1 VGEPDGVLGARTR
14 AALMQFQQRAGL
26 QRSGQIDQQTR
37 SALGINAGGQQGVQ
51 GGRDA
56 SSTGQAGG
64 TQQPSAANPTGG
76 AEMNAGA
83 GGTRSSAAPS
93 TSGQSGATG
102 NMTRQPSAAPGAA
115 GTSSPSSSSSGR
127 AGSSVS
133 GGAGTSTGGAGR

>member
-1 VGEPDGVLGARTR
+1 MGEPDGVLGARTR
-14 AALMQFQQRAGL
+14 AALMQFQQREGL

-51 GGRDA
+51 GGRGA

-64 TQQPSAANPTGG
+64 TQRPTNPSGG
-76 AEMNAGA
+76 AGMNAGA
-83 GGTRSSAAPS
+83 GAPS
-93 TSGQSGATG
+93 TSGQSDATG
-102 NMTRQPSAAPGAA
+102 NMTRQPSASPGAA

-127 AGSSVS
+127 AGSSVNPS